1 MRKVSLLV
9 VLASLGL
16 VPSASAQDPRVEV
29 GVTVG
34 WMFADG
40 IDAETAIVAPSGVY
54 DRIDPKDS
62 FKWGANVGGLVGENA
77 EVGFMFSQAYSKLV
91 VGGTNEIEVG
101 DMTIGNYHGYF
112 AYNWG
117 DVDSMIRP
125 YIFGGLGA
133 TTFGSVDYA
142 PPVTSRTGTIGST
155 TKFSST
161 WGLGVK
167 AYMNPKVGIKFGVQW
182 TPTYIKSEE
191 EGWWCDPWWGCYV
204 VGDAKY
210 ANQWDLAGGLTF
222 RF

>member
-1 MRKVSLLV
+1 MKKITVLV
-9 VLASLGL
+9 ILAALGI
-16 VPSASAQDPRVEV
+16 VPGAYAQDPRVEV
-29 GVTVG
+29 GLTVG

-40 IDAETAIVAPSGVY
+40 VDGDPILTPQGTY
-54 DRIDPKDS
+54 DRIDPKDA
-62 FKWGANVGGLVGENA
+62 FKWGANVGGLIGENA
-77 EVGFMFSQAYSKLV
+77 EVGFMFSQSPSKLV
-91 VGGTNEIEVG
+91 VGGTNEVEVG
-101 DMTIGNYHGYF
+101 DMSVMNYHGYF

-125 YIFGGLGA
+125 YLFGGLGA
-133 TTFGSVDYA
+133 TNFGSVDYSTA
-142 PPVTSRTGTIGST
+142 VRTGTISGI

-167 AYMNPKVGIKFGVQW
+167 AYMNPKVGLKFGVQW
-182 TPTYIKSEE
+182 TPTYIKSDE

-210 ANQWDLAGGLTF
+210 ANQWDLGGGVTF